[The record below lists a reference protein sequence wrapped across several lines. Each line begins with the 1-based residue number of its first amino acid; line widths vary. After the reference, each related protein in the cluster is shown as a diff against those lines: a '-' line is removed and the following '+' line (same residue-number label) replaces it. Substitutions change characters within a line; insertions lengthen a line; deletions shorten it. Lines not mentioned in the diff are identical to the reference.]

1 MVAPARMQRTTQVPS
16 TGGLEDALTL
26 VVPARSTSINPMQPW
41 NWPCKNG
48 TPSHASRPCRGLSWY
63 RMRPRWRSIW
73 HAPYQW
79 LPRCTSD
86 PIQTAV
92 SSLSLRSCKRSMQH
106 AARSTH
112 PARPDNSLA
121 AHCGCAWDECRAS
134 ARVQVKLGGLEQ
146 ERHGRGQHQAS
157 PAQRTSD
164 FFTGSYAVDPRK
176 EKRGEA
182 RPLDARFA
190 DPHE

>member
-1 MVAPARMQRTTQVPS
+1 MRSRWWCRP
-16 TGGLEDALTL
+16 GL
-26 VVPARSTSINPMQPW
+26 PRSTRCSR
-41 NWPCKNG
+41 G
-48 TPSHASRPCRGLSWY
+48 TGHAKTVRPAMHLVPVAGCLGTECDLGGVRFGT
-63 RMRPRWRSIW
+63 
-73 HAPYQW
+73 HHTW

-92 SSLSLRSCKRSMQH
+92 SSLSLRSCKRSTQH